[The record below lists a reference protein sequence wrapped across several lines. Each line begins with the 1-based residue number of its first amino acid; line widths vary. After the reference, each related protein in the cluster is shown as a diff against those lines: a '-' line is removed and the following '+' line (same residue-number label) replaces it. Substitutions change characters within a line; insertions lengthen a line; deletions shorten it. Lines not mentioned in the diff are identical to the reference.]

1 MDAFGIVRSFRHVMV
16 VFTHA
21 AASLPR
27 SLQPTGAHA
36 GKRRPSDASS
46 RPQESAMSF
55 RRIATTATLLALSV
69 TAASVQAAT
78 ATTTFNVR
86 VTITAAC
93 DISTTAP
100 TDVNFGTQPSTATN
114 TDNQGA
120 LNVNCTPSAP
130 YTIAL
135 DNGQNG
141 TDANTRKMSSGTAQ
155 VPYQLYRA
163 ATRTSAD
170 VWGSTTGTGGNTYAG
185 TGSGTVQTV
194 PVYGRVPSSNFPAG
208 SYADVITAT
217 ITY

>member
-1 MDAFGIVRSFRHVMV
+1 MKFRLFV
-16 VFTHA
+16 
-21 AASLPR
+21 
-27 SLQPTGAHA
+27 
-36 GKRRPSDASS
+36 
-46 RPQESAMSF
+46 
-55 RRIATTATLLALSV
+55 TTALLGLGVASG
-69 TAASVQAAT
+69 AAQAAT

-86 VTITAAC
+86 ITITAAC

-100 TDVNFGTQPSTATN
+100 TDVNFGTQPSTATSV
-114 TDNQGA
+114 DNQGA

-141 TDANTRKMSSGTAQ
+141 TDVSSRKMSSGTAL

-163 ATRTSAD
+163 ATRTAAD
-170 VWGSTTGTGGNTYAG
+170 VWGSTTGAGGNVYAAS
-185 TGSGTVQTV
+185 GSGTVQTV
-194 PVYGRVPSSNFPAG
+194 PVYGRVPSANFPAG

>member
-1 MDAFGIVRSFRHVMV
+1 
-16 VFTHA
+16 
-21 AASLPR
+21 
-27 SLQPTGAHA
+27 
-36 GKRRPSDASS
+36 
-46 RPQESAMSF
+46 MSF
-55 RRIATTATLLALSV
+55 RLIATTAALLVLSV
-69 TAASVQAAT
+69 DAAPVHAAT

>member
-1 MDAFGIVRSFRHVMV
+1 MKFRLLVISTLFGLGLVSG
-16 VFTHA
+16 A
-21 AASLPR
+21 A
-27 SLQPTGAHA
+27 
-36 GKRRPSDASS
+36 
-46 RPQESAMSF
+46 
-55 RRIATTATLLALSV
+55 
-69 TAASVQAAT
+69 QAAT

-86 VTITAAC
+86 ITITAAC

-114 TDNQGA
+114 VDNQGA

-141 TDANTRKMSSGTAQ
+141 TDANTRKMSSGTAL
-155 VPYQLYRA
+155 VPYQLYRN
-163 ATRTSAD
+163 ATRTAAD
-170 VWGSTTGTGGNTYAG
+170 IWGSTTGTGGNVYAASG
-185 TGSGTVQTV
+185 TGTVQTV
-194 PVYGRVPSSNFPAG
+194 PVYGRVPNTNFAAG

>member
-1 MDAFGIVRSFRHVMV
+1 VDPARDDRLHTCLGFVSPIL
-16 VFTHA
+16 A
-21 AASLPR
+21 ATA
-27 SLQPTGAHA
+27 AHL
-36 GKRRPSDASS
+36 GKRRPNDASS
-46 RPQESAMSF
+46 RPQESTMSF
-55 RRIATTATLLALSV
+55 RLIAFTTALLAVSV
-69 TAASVQAAT
+69 AAATAHAAT

-100 TDVNFGTQPSTATN
+100 TDVNFGTQSSTATN
-114 TDNQGA
+114 IDNQGA

-141 TDANTRKMSSGTAQ
+141 TDASSRKMSSGTAQ

-194 PVYGRVPSSNFPAG
+194 PVYGRVPSMNFPAG